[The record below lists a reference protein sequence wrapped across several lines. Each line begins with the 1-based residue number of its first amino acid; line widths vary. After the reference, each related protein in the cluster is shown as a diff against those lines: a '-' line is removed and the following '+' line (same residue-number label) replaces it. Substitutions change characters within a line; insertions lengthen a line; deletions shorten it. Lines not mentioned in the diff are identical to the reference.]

1 MSMLGLR
8 IHQKTTIP
16 LAVTGLTQ
24 SMDLWSVMRITNPG
38 KHSGYKMVWPS
49 EVLWQCWK
57 STALGA
63 GELASDLRAI
73 VRLTII
79 DEASQIAI
87 RQASKHS
94 SSSRIDDHNQIDHTR
109 LDNGFYAN
117 LGTPNGASTM
127 RTLRDHRT
135 ELGHR
140 IVEKIV
146 VFGEEDPT
154 MKMAKTRS
162 IVVLLSDRRSP
173 PVSNCPSR
181 FFFSPCFIS

>member
-1 MSMLGLR
+1 MSTLGLR

-16 LAVTGLTQ
+16 LAVTWFDPVHGLVVCNENYK
-24 SMDLWSVMRITNPG
+24 SREA
-38 KHSGYKMVWPS
+38 HSGDKMVWPS

-63 GELASDLRAI
+63 GELASDLRAT

-109 LDNGFYAN
+109 LDNGFYAI

-127 RTLRDHRT
+127 RMLRDHRT

-146 VFGEEDPT
+146 AFGEEEPLI
-154 MKMAKTRS
+154 KMVETRS
-162 IVVLLSDRRSP
+162 IVVLLSDR
-173 PVSNCPSR
+173 
-181 FFFSPCFIS
+181 